1 MNVARDGWRIDDFAR
16 SLTASAQNTVDA
28 YRRDVEQFREWMER
42 QSVRD
47 AGKVTKDH
55 VRSYI
60 SFLTTLRRARRSISR
75 KRAALARYY
84 GWLVRN
90 GHVKVDPTVGVKA
103 PSDKG
108 RLPTVLTGD
117 QLRALLESRPEGH
130 APWRISRDDAVIE
143 LLYGSGLRV
152 AELCSLNLDSLDVR
166 KRCVRV
172 MGKGSKERIVPV
184 SDPTLAAVKAWRA
197 VRSELIGDDNGDTK
211 AGTKTDIEALFLN
224 QRGRRLGSR
233 DVRRILDD
241 RSLAP
246 THPHALRHTFATHLL
261 DNGAD
266 LRVVQ
271 ELLGHGNV
279 ATTQRYT
286 HVSKERLRSAY
297 RASHPRA

>member
-1 MNVARDGWRIDDFAR
+1 MSVARDGWRIDDFAR

-108 RLPTVLTGD
+108 RLPTVLTSD
-117 QLRALLESRPEGH
+117 QLRVLLESRPEGH

-184 SDPTLAAVKAWRA
+184 SDPTLAAVKAWRTL
-197 VRSELIGDDNGDTK
+197 RNELVDDANADV
-211 AGTKTDIEALFLN
+211 EALFLN

>member
-16 SLTASAQNTVDA
+16 SLTASAPNTVDA

-90 GHVKVDPTVGVKA
+90 GHVKIDPTVGVKA

-108 RLPTVLTGD
+108 RLPTVLTND
-117 QLRALLESRPEGH
+117 QLRALLEARPEGH
-130 APWRISRDDAVIE
+130 APWRISRDDAIIE

-197 VRSELIGDDNGDTK
+197 LRNELLAEDNGDV
-211 AGTKTDIEALFLN
+211 EALFLN

>member
-1 MNVARDGWRIDDFAR
+1 MSVARDGWRIDDFAR

-28 YRRDVEQFREWMER
+28 YRRDVEQFRDWMER

-90 GHVKVDPTVGVKA
+90 GHVKVDPTTGVKA
-103 PSDKG
+103 PSDRG
-108 RLPTVLTGD
+108 RLPTVLTSD

-166 KRCVRV
+166 RRSVRV

-184 SDPTLAAVKAWRA
+184 SDPTLAAVKAWRTLRKEF
-197 VRSELIGDDNGDTK
+197 VDDANGDV
-211 AGTKTDIEALFLN
+211 EALFLN

>member
-1 MNVARDGWRIDDFAR
+1 MSVARDGWRIDDFTR

-28 YRRDVEQFREWMER
+28 YRRDVEQFRVWMER

-47 AGKVTKDH
+47 AAKVTKEH

-60 SFLTTLRRARRSISR
+60 SFLTTMRRARRSIAR
-75 KRAALARYY
+75 KRAALARYFA
-84 GWLVRN
+84 WLLRN
-90 GHVKVDPTVGVKA
+90 GHVKVDPTMGVKA

-130 APWRISRDDAVIE
+130 APWRITRDDAVIE

-166 KRCVRV
+166 RRSVRV

-197 VRSELIGDDNGDTK
+197 LRNELVDDANGDV
-211 AGTKTDIEALFLN
+211 EALFLN

-297 RASHPRA
+297 RAAHPRA

>member
-1 MNVARDGWRIDDFAR
+1 MSVARDGWRIDDFAR

-28 YRRDVEQFREWMER
+28 YRRDVEQFRDWMER

-90 GHVKVDPTVGVKA
+90 GHVKVDPTTGVKA

-108 RLPTVLTGD
+108 RLPTVLTSD
-117 QLRALLESRPEGH
+117 HLRALLESRPEGH

-166 KRCVRV
+166 RRSVRV

-184 SDPTLAAVKAWRA
+184 SDPTLAAVKLWRTLRKEF
-197 VRSELIGDDNGDTK
+197 VDDANGDV
-211 AGTKTDIEALFLN
+211 EALFLN

>member
-1 MNVARDGWRIDDFAR
+1 MSVARDGWRIDDFAR

-47 AGKVTKDH
+47 AAKVTKDH

-108 RLPTVLTGD
+108 RLPTVLTSD
-117 QLRALLESRPEGH
+117 QLRALLESRPDGH

-184 SDPTLAAVKAWRA
+184 SDPTLAAVKAWRTL
-197 VRSELIGDDNGDTK
+197 RNELVDDANADV
-211 AGTKTDIEALFLN
+211 EALFLN

>member
-1 MNVARDGWRIDDFAR
+1 MSVARDGWRIDDFAR

-108 RLPTVLTGD
+108 RLPTVLTSD

-172 MGKGSKERIVPV
+172 MGKGSRERIVPV
-184 SDPTLAAVKAWRA
+184 SDPTLAAVKAWRTL
-197 VRSELIGDDNGDTK
+197 RNELVDDANADV
-211 AGTKTDIEALFLN
+211 EALFLN

>member
-1 MNVARDGWRIDDFAR
+1 MSVARDGWRIDDFAR

-28 YRRDVEQFREWMER
+28 YRRDVEQFRDWMER

-90 GHVKVDPTVGVKA
+90 GHVKVDPTTGVKA

-108 RLPTVLTGD
+108 RLPTVLTSD

-166 KRCVRV
+166 RRSVRV

-184 SDPTLAAVKAWRA
+184 SDPTLAAVKAWRTL
-197 VRSELIGDDNGDTK
+197 RNELVDDANGDV
-211 AGTKTDIEALFLN
+211 EALFLN

>member
-1 MNVARDGWRIDDFAR
+1 M
-16 SLTASAQNTVDA
+16 
-28 YRRDVEQFREWMER
+28 
-42 QSVRD
+42 
-47 AGKVTKDH
+47 
-55 VRSYI
+55 
-60 SFLTTLRRARRSISR
+60 
-75 KRAALARYY
+75 
-84 GWLVRN
+84 
-90 GHVKVDPTVGVKA
+90 
-103 PSDKG
+103 
-108 RLPTVLTGD
+108 
-117 QLRALLESRPEGH
+117 
-130 APWRISRDDAVIE
+130 
-143 LLYGSGLRV
+143 
-152 AELCSLNLDSLDVR
+152 
-166 KRCVRV
+166 
-172 MGKGSKERIVPV
+172 PV
-184 SDPTLAAVKAWRA
+184 SDPTLAAVKAWRTL
-197 VRSELIGDDNGDTK
+197 RNELVDDANADV
-211 AGTKTDIEALFLN
+211 EALFLN

>member
-1 MNVARDGWRIDDFAR
+1 MIVARNGPTTRDAWKIDDFTR
-16 SLTASAQNTVDA
+16 SLTASAANTVLA
-28 YRRDVEQFREWMER
+28 YRRDVEQFGEWMER

-47 AGKVTKDH
+47 PRKVTKDH
-55 VRSYI
+55 VRAYI
-60 SFLTTLRRARRSISR
+60 SFLTTMRRARRSISR
-75 KRAALARYY
+75 KRAALARYF

-130 APWRISRDDAVIE
+130 APWRVARDDAVIE

-152 AELCSLNLDSLDVR
+152 AELCALDLDSLDAR
-166 KRCVRV
+166 RRSVRV
-172 MGKGSKERIVPV
+172 MGKGAKERIVPV
-184 SDPTLAAVKAWRA
+184 SDPTLAAVKKWRTL
-197 VRSELIGDDNGDTK
+197 RSELIDGDVV
-211 AGTKTDIEALFLN
+211 ALFLN

-286 HVSKERLRSAY
+286 HVSKERLRTAY

>member
-1 MNVARDGWRIDDFAR
+1 MSVARDVWRIDDFAR

-47 AGKVTKDH
+47 AAKVTKEH

-60 SFLTTLRRARRSISR
+60 SFLTTMRRARRSISR

-108 RLPTVLTGD
+108 RLPTVLTSD

-184 SDPTLAAVKAWRA
+184 SDPTLAAVKAWRTL
-197 VRSELIGDDNGDTK
+197 RNELVDDANADV
-211 AGTKTDIEALFLN
+211 EALFLN

>member
-1 MNVARDGWRIDDFAR
+1 MNVARDGWKIDDFAR
-16 SLTASAQNTVDA
+16 SLTASADNTVLA
-28 YRRDVEQFREWMER
+28 YRRDVEQFGEWMER

-47 AGKVTKDH
+47 PRKVTKDH
-55 VRSYI
+55 IRSYI
-60 SFLTTLRRARRSISR
+60 SFLTTMRRARRSIAR
-75 KRAALARYY
+75 KRAALARYF

-90 GHVKVDPTVGVKA
+90 GHMKVDPTVGVKA

-130 APWRISRDDAVIE
+130 APWRIARDDAVIE

-152 AELCSLNLDSLDVR
+152 AELCALDLGSLDTR
-166 KRCVRV
+166 RRSVRV

-184 SDPTLAAVKAWRA
+184 SAPTLDAVKKWRTL
-197 VRSELIGDDNGDTK
+197 RNELIDDGDTK
-211 AGTKTDIEALFLN
+211 ADVAALFLN

-286 HVSKERLRSAY
+286 HVSKERLRTAY

>member
-1 MNVARDGWRIDDFAR
+1 MSVARDGWRIDDFAR

-28 YRRDVEQFREWMER
+28 YRRDVEQFRDWMER

-90 GHVKVDPTVGVKA
+90 GHVKVDPTTGVKA

-108 RLPTVLTGD
+108 RLPTVLTSD

-166 KRCVRV
+166 RRSVRV

-184 SDPTLAAVKAWRA
+184 SDPTLAAVKLWRTLRKEF
-197 VRSELIGDDNGDTK
+197 VDDANGDV
-211 AGTKTDIEALFLN
+211 EALFLN

>member
-1 MNVARDGWRIDDFAR
+1 MSVARDGWRIDDFAR

-108 RLPTVLTGD
+108 RLPTVLTSD

-172 MGKGSKERIVPV
+172 MGKGSRERIVPV
-184 SDPTLAAVKAWRA
+184 SDPTLAAVKAWRTL
-197 VRSELIGDDNGDTK
+197 RNELVDDANADV
-211 AGTKTDIEALFLN
+211 EALFLN
-224 QRGRRLGSR
+224 QRGLRLGSR

>member
-1 MNVARDGWRIDDFAR
+1 MSVARDGWRIDDFAR

-47 AGKVTKDH
+47 AAKVTKEH

-60 SFLTTLRRARRSISR
+60 SFLTTMRRARRSISR

-108 RLPTVLTGD
+108 RLPTVLTSD

-184 SDPTLAAVKAWRA
+184 SDPTLAAVKAWRTL
-197 VRSELIGDDNGDTK
+197 RNELVDDANADV
-211 AGTKTDIEALFLN
+211 EALFLN

>member
-1 MNVARDGWRIDDFAR
+1 MSVARDGWRIDDFAR

-28 YRRDVEQFREWMER
+28 YRRDVEQFRDWMER

-90 GHVKVDPTVGVKA
+90 GHVKVDPTTGVKA

-108 RLPTVLTGD
+108 RLPTVLTSD

-166 KRCVRV
+166 RRSVCV
-172 MGKGSKERIVPV
+172 MGKGSKERVVPV
-184 SDPTLAAVKAWRA
+184 SDPTLAAVKAWRTLRKEF
-197 VRSELIGDDNGDTK
+197 VDDANGDV
-211 AGTKTDIEALFLN
+211 EALFLN

>member
-1 MNVARDGWRIDDFAR
+1 
-16 SLTASAQNTVDA
+16 
-28 YRRDVEQFREWMER
+28 
-42 QSVRD
+42 
-47 AGKVTKDH
+47 
-55 VRSYI
+55 
-60 SFLTTLRRARRSISR
+60 
-75 KRAALARYY
+75 
-84 GWLVRN
+84 
-90 GHVKVDPTVGVKA
+90 
-103 PSDKG
+103 
-108 RLPTVLTGD
+108 
-117 QLRALLESRPEGH
+117 
-130 APWRISRDDAVIE
+130 
-143 LLYGSGLRV
+143 
-152 AELCSLNLDSLDVR
+152 
-166 KRCVRV
+166 VRV

-184 SDPTLAAVKAWRA
+184 SDPTLAAVKAWRTL
-197 VRSELIGDDNGDTK
+197 RNELVDDANADV
-211 AGTKTDIEALFLN
+211 EALFLN

>member
-42 QSVRD
+42 QSVHD

-90 GHVKVDPTVGVKA
+90 GHVKIDPTVGVKA

-197 VRSELIGDDNGDTK
+197 LRNELVAEDNGDV
-211 AGTKTDIEALFLN
+211 EALFLN

>member
-1 MNVARDGWRIDDFAR
+1 VARDVWRIDDFAR

-108 RLPTVLTGD
+108 RLPTVLTSD

-184 SDPTLAAVKAWRA
+184 SDPTLAAVKAWRTL
-197 VRSELIGDDNGDTK
+197 RNELVDDANADV
-211 AGTKTDIEALFLN
+211 EALFLN

>member
-1 MNVARDGWRIDDFAR
+1 MSVARDGWRIDDFAR

-28 YRRDVEQFREWMER
+28 YRRDVEQFRDWMER

-90 GHVKVDPTVGVKA
+90 GHVKVDPTTGVKA

-108 RLPTVLTGD
+108 RLPTVLTSD

-166 KRCVRV
+166 RRSVRV
-172 MGKGSKERIVPV
+172 MGKGSKERVVPV
-184 SDPTLAAVKAWRA
+184 SDPTLAAVKAWRTLRKEF
-197 VRSELIGDDNGDTK
+197 VDDANGDV
-211 AGTKTDIEALFLN
+211 EALFLN

>member
-1 MNVARDGWRIDDFAR
+1 MSVARDGWRIDDFAR

-108 RLPTVLTGD
+108 RLPTVLTSD

-184 SDPTLAAVKAWRA
+184 SDPTLAAVKAWRTL
-197 VRSELIGDDNGDTK
+197 RNELVDDANADV
-211 AGTKTDIEALFLN
+211 EALFLN

>member
-1 MNVARDGWRIDDFAR
+1 MSVARDGWRIDDFAR

-47 AGKVTKDH
+47 AAKVTKDH

-108 RLPTVLTGD
+108 RLPTVLTSD
-117 QLRALLESRPEGH
+117 QLRALLESRPEDH

-184 SDPTLAAVKAWRA
+184 SDPTLAAVKAWRTL
-197 VRSELIGDDNGDTK
+197 RNELVDDANADV
-211 AGTKTDIEALFLN
+211 EALFLN

>member
-1 MNVARDGWRIDDFAR
+1 
-16 SLTASAQNTVDA
+16 
-28 YRRDVEQFREWMER
+28 
-42 QSVRD
+42 
-47 AGKVTKDH
+47 
-55 VRSYI
+55 
-60 SFLTTLRRARRSISR
+60 
-75 KRAALARYY
+75 
-84 GWLVRN
+84 VRN

-108 RLPTVLTGD
+108 RLPTVLTSD

-184 SDPTLAAVKAWRA
+184 SDPTLAAVKAWRTL
-197 VRSELIGDDNGDTK
+197 RNELVDDANADV
-211 AGTKTDIEALFLN
+211 EALFLN

>member
-1 MNVARDGWRIDDFAR
+1 MSVARDGWRIDDFAR

-108 RLPTVLTGD
+108 RLPTVLTSD
-117 QLRALLESRPEGH
+117 QLRALLESRPDGH

-184 SDPTLAAVKAWRA
+184 SDPTLAAVKAWRTL
-197 VRSELIGDDNGDTK
+197 RNELVDDANADV
-211 AGTKTDIEALFLN
+211 EALFLN

>member
-1 MNVARDGWRIDDFAR
+1 MSVARDGWRIDDFAR

-108 RLPTVLTGD
+108 RLPTVLTSD

-152 AELCSLNLDSLDVR
+152 AELCSLNLGSLDVR

-184 SDPTLAAVKAWRA
+184 SDPTLAAVKAWRTL
-197 VRSELIGDDNGDTK
+197 RNELVDDANADV
-211 AGTKTDIEALFLN
+211 EALFLN

>member
-1 MNVARDGWRIDDFAR
+1 MSVARDGWRIDDFAR

-108 RLPTVLTGD
+108 RLPTVLTSD
-117 QLRALLESRPEGH
+117 QLRVLLESRPEGH

-152 AELCSLNLDSLDVR
+152 AELCSLNLGSLDVR

-184 SDPTLAAVKAWRA
+184 SDPTLAAVKAWRTL
-197 VRSELIGDDNGDTK
+197 RNELVDDANADV
-211 AGTKTDIEALFLN
+211 EALFLN